1 MSHQNEIIQ
10 CILDIDPDL
19 SFRILKLGS
28 PHSLGSIKELRHN
41 IESMSGNQLSLR
53 ANDILKDANSRK
65 LSLYFRPNDYRF
77 ILLDLDN
84 IPPFKWENI
93 LKEFRGR
100 GSGYYGTAHSKHES
114 IRPYLIIQTSKTG
127 RNSIFNCCFFCP
139 EVTNEEEY
147 AVVAKWLA
155 QKYIGD
161 LGASQ
166 KHQVGR
172 FPCSY
177 NYKKRTAFY
186 TKVILLN
193 SRAKLILDDRVN
205 PLDIHKQKVAEAERQ
220 KVRDKHDRKHRN
232 LKKKGVHS
240 HAHKH
245 PHTEYDHEDMDVR
258 LSQIT
263 QVPSQQSLASN
274 EGNSYVAHGSNFP
287 GHSDC
292 AFIAMVRERD
302 SSKSRDDLINILS
315 SQSSSSK
322 SSVVRT
328 VDSVISSSQDSRSKS
343 YSYNSEG
350 MRKYVKK

>member
-1 MSHQNEIIQ
+1 MCVPSPR
-10 CILDIDPDL
+10 CDISCHP
-19 SFRILKLGS
+19 
-28 PHSLGSIKELRHN
+28 
-41 IESMSGNQLSLR
+41 
-53 ANDILKDANSRK
+53 
-65 LSLYFRPNDYRF
+65 
-77 ILLDLDN
+77 
-84 IPPFKWENI
+84 
-93 LKEFRGR
+93 
-100 GSGYYGTAHSKHES
+100 
-114 IRPYLIIQTSKTG
+114 
-127 RNSIFNCCFFCP
+127 
-139 EVTNEEEY
+139 
-147 AVVAKWLA
+147 
-155 QKYIGD
+155 
-161 LGASQ
+161 
-166 KHQVGR
+166 VGR

-193 SRAKLILDDRVN
+193 FRAKLILDDRVN
-205 PLDIHKQKVAEAERQ
+205 PLDTHKQKVAEAERQ

-240 HAHKH
+240 HVHKH
-245 PHTEYDHEDMDVR
+245 PHTEYDHEDIDLR

-274 EGNSYVAHGSNFP
+274 THGSNFP
-287 GHSDC
+287 GHSDY

-343 YSYNSEG
+343 YSYNSQG